1 MLIIPSILVN
11 SEQEFIKEINSVQE
25 ELDLAQV
32 DIADGKF
39 VPAKTWAEPEAVE
52 KYCFIDVE
60 LHLMVDDPLTELQ
73 KWTATEVVSRVL
85 IHLESPK
92 NVKAAIEFAKEN
104 GWQVCLV
111 INPDTEIEK
120 LQKYLDKIDGV
131 AFMAVYPGRQGQK
144 LIPEVLEKIKQ
155 FTDMN
160 PTIFTEI
167 DGGVNEETLP
177 DIIASGVKAICPG
190 SAIFKNDRDPKE
202 NLENIEKI
210 LKKYNNIKYK

>member
-1 MLIIPSILVN
+1 MKIIPSILVN
-11 SEQEFIKEINSVQE
+11 SEEEFIKEINSVQE
-25 ELDLAQV
+25 ELDLVQI

-39 VPAKTWAEPEAVE
+39 VPTKTWAEPEAVE
-52 KYCFIDVE
+52 KNCFIDVE
-60 LHLMVDDPLTELQ
+60 LHLMVNDPLTELQ

-104 GWQVCLV
+104 DWQVCLV
-111 INPDTEIEK
+111 INPDTGIEA

-131 AFMAVYPGRQGQK
+131 AFMAVYPGQQGQK
-144 LIPEVLEKIKQ
+144 LIPEVLGKIRQ
-155 FTDMN
+155 FTDLD

-190 SAIFKNDRDPKE
+190 SAIFKNGRDPKE
-202 NLENIEKI
+202 NLANF
-210 LKKYNNIKYK
+210 KKSIT